1 MLVKESPVCHS
12 PVVVWCAAT
21 LICWSVHRSESCTQQ
36 AWRFKSLS
44 WTLCPLMATLSLWRA
59 WAPSPSNHRK
69 SCQGRGCAPP
79 PPPPMFS
86 FPADS
91 SRLVSEARSGRVVE
105 GLPVARVLGH
115 LEATGAKAKPVL
127 RSLYGTVGEMGR
139 THGYDTTVGMFT
151 QLGFVTEPPTD
162 TGARAGS
169 YQVVNSLLQNSVGP
183 VSHVTLPP
191 CHPAPAPAPTALTC
205 SRHDASTC
213 TG

>member
-1 MLVKESPVCHS
+1 MPLQILV
-12 PVVVWCAAT
+12 
-21 LICWSVHRSESCTQQ
+21 
-36 AWRFKSLS
+36 
-44 WTLCPLMATLSLWRA
+44 MDTLSLDGDFVTVEGLGTVTVK
-59 WAPSPSNHRK
+59 PSQVLPASWL
-69 SCQGRGCAPP
+69 SS
-79 PPPPMFS
+79 PMFS
-86 FPADS
+86 FLADS

>member
-1 MLVKESPVCHS
+1 MSHKDGGVHAVVDKARTFIETAIVPSVMAVAEEGPV
-12 PVVVWCAAT
+12 A
-21 LICWSVHRSESCTQQ
+21 
-36 AWRFKSLS
+36 
-44 WTLCPLMATLSLWRA
+44 MANALKPWIAVL
-59 WAPSPSNHRK
+59 
-69 SCQGRGCAPP
+69 
-79 PPPPMFS
+79 
-86 FPADS
+86 DS

-169 YQVVNSLLQNSVGP
+169 YQVVNSLLQNSVTKECVVMMLRAACDSEPLIVADAITHLAGQSTGP
-183 VSHVTLPP
+183 LAPVQGVT
-191 CHPAPAPAPTALTC
+191 AG
-205 SRHDASTC
+205 R
-213 TG
+213 